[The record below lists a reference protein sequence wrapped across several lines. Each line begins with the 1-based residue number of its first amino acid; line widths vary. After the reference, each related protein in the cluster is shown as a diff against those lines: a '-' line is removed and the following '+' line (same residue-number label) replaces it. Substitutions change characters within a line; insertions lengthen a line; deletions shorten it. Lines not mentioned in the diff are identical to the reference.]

1 MAEQGLRHYRSLDGL
16 RGLAILLVVPHNT
29 DITVPVLHGPFA
41 IFAVLIDR
49 GWVGVQLFFVLS
61 GFLITE
67 QLCRTR
73 HAPNY
78 LGGFYARRV
87 LRIVPLYIAA
97 VLLAWVLM
105 GVLASRGHAVAHTPA
120 WALWLGILVIN
131 WTEPLGTE
139 IPGFPQFWSLA
150 LEEQFYLVWPFVV
163 RAFAPRLFAVT
174 VAIAGAALG
183 LRVLM
188 LLLGANTSMVYM
200 WTISRMDALAF
211 GAMAALIVQG
221 WRVRGAAAA
230 PLPWVVGGVVIA
242 VVGAFLTELY
252 EAGTWA
258 TQTVGFTCLGLACM
272 CVLLGA
278 VANDLAPRQ
287 RRSLSVLRSGLLA
300 SVGRY
305 SYGMYVFHMF
315 FAIFAAAWVK
325 RIADSFGDARM
336 IACALLMLALSY
348 VLGFLSYHLYE
359 KHFLRLGRR
368 YFAAPESVP
377 TNSGVLPP

>member
-1 MAEQGLRHYRSLDGL
+1 MVEPGLRHYRSLDGL
-16 RGLAILLVVPHNT
+16 RGLAILLVVPHNA
-29 DITVPVLHGPFA
+29 DITVPVVHGPFA
-41 IFAVLIDR
+41 VFAVLIDR
-49 GWVGVQLFFVLS
+49 GWIGVQLFFVLS

-67 QLCRTR
+67 QLFRSR
-73 HAPNY
+73 GAPNY

-87 LRIVPLYIAA
+87 LRIVPLYVAA
-97 VLLAWVLM
+97 IVLAWGLM
-105 GVLASRGHAVAHTPA
+105 AVLASRGHAVAHAPA

-131 WTEPLGTE
+131 WTEPLGVE

-163 RAFAPRLFAVT
+163 RAFASRLFAIT
-174 VAIAGAALG
+174 VGIAVAALG
-183 LRVLM
+183 ARLLM

-200 WTISRMDALAF
+200 WTVSRMDALAF

-221 WRVRGAAAA
+221 WRLRGAAVA
-230 PLPWVVGGVVIA
+230 PLPWVAGGLGIGLI
-242 VVGAFLTELY
+242 GALLTELY
-252 EAGTWA
+252 ENGTWA

-272 CVLLGA
+272 FILLGA

-287 RRSLSVLRSGLLA
+287 RRSLAVLRSGLLA

-315 FAIFAAAWVK
+315 FAIFAASWVK

-348 VLGFLSYHLYE
+348 AVGFLSYHLYE
-359 KHFLRLGRR
+359 KHFLRLGHR
-368 YFAAPESVP
+368 YFAPREP
-377 TNSGVLPP
+377 TAS

>member
-16 RGLAILLVVPHNT
+16 RGLAILLVVPHNA
-29 DITVPVLHGPFA
+29 DITVPVVHGPFA

-67 QLCRTR
+67 QLFRSR
-73 HAPNY
+73 GAPNY
-78 LGGFYARRV
+78 IGGFYARRV
-87 LRIVPLYIAA
+87 LRIVPLYVAA
-97 VLLAWVLM
+97 VVLAWALM
-105 GVLASRGHAVAHTPA
+105 GVLASRGHVVAHAPA

-131 WTEPLGTE
+131 WTEPLGVE

-163 RAFAPRLFAVT
+163 RTFAARLFAIT
-174 VAIAGAALG
+174 VGIAVAALG
-183 LRVLM
+183 ARVLM
-188 LLLGANTSMVYM
+188 LLLGATTSMVYM
-200 WTISRMDALAF
+200 WTVSRMDALAF

-221 WRVRGAAAA
+221 WRLRGAAVA
-230 PLPWVVGGVVIA
+230 PLPWVAGGLGIGLG
-242 VVGAFLTELY
+242 GALVTELY
-252 EAGTWA
+252 ENGTWA

-272 CVLLGA
+272 FILLGA

-287 RRSLSVLRSGLLA
+287 RRSLAVLRSGPLA

-315 FAIFAAAWVK
+315 FAIFAASWVK
-325 RIADSFGDARM
+325 RIAEAFGDARM

-348 VLGFLSYHLYE
+348 AVGFLSYHLYE

-368 YFAAPESVP
+368 YFAPREPAPA
-377 TNSGVLPP
+377 

>member
-1 MAEQGLRHYRSLDGL
+1 MVAPGSRHYPCLDGL

-41 IFAVLIDR
+41 VFAVLIDR

-67 QLCRTR
+67 QLCRSR

-78 LGGFYARRV
+78 LGSFYARRV
-87 LRIVPLYIAA
+87 LRIVPLYAAA
-97 VLLAWVLM
+97 VVLAVVLAK
-105 GVLASRGHAVAHTPA
+105 VLASRGHAVAHTAA

-131 WTEPLGTE
+131 WTEPLGTQ
-139 IPGFPQFWSLA
+139 IAGFPQFWSLA

-163 RAFAPRLFAVT
+163 RAFASRLVVVT
-174 VAIAGAALG
+174 AAIAAAALG
-183 LRVLM
+183 IRVLM

-211 GAMAALIVQG
+211 GAMAALIVQR
-221 WRVRGAAAA
+221 WRVRGIVAA
-230 PLPWVVGGVVIA
+230 PLPWVAIGLGIGL
-242 VVGAFLTELY
+242 VGALLTELY
-252 EAGTWA
+252 ETGTWA

-272 CVLLGA
+272 FILLGA

-287 RRSLSVLRSGLLA
+287 RRLLSVLRSRVLA

-336 IACALLMLALSY
+336 IACALLMVALSY
-348 VLGFLSYHLYE
+348 GLGFLSYHLYE
-359 KHFLRLGRR
+359 KHFLQLGRR
-368 YFAAPESVP
+368 YFAPRESAQKA
-377 TNSGVLPP
+377 